1 LLCVML
7 LVAGCATTATKP
19 AVLSGPVSPVSP
31 APPPPPPPKR
41 ADFENQPSSGDT
53 QHVAD
58 WVVDSGDSHGMPF
71 MIIDKTYATVYMF
84 EPEGHLLAEAPCLI
98 GLTKGDVC
106 DPGIG
111 REKLSQMVPSQRI
124 TPAGRF
130 VASLGPDLK
139 GKIVLWVDYNGGLGL
154 HWVATG
160 NPKEHRLERIAS
172 PNPADHR
179 ISYGCINVPNSFY
192 QDVVKPTFTGKK
204 GVVYILPEVQSN
216 SETFKSYYRV
226 ELKGKS
232 ATR

>member
-1 LLCVML
+1 MKRNSTKYSFCIPSASWFSRLPGAAGSSAALTAGLLCVML

-58 WVVDSGDSHGMPF
+58 WVVDSGDNHGMPF
-71 MIIDKTYATVYMF
+71 MIIDKTYATVFMF
-84 EPEGHLLAEAPCLI
+84 EPKGHLLAEAPCLV
-98 GLTKGDVC
+98 GLAKGDVC

-139 GKIVLWVDYNGGLGL
+139 GNTVLWVDYNGGLGL
-154 HWVATG
+154 HWVVTN

-179 ISYGCINVPNSFY
+179 ISYGCIN
-192 QDVVKPTFTGKK
+192 
-204 GVVYILPEVQSN
+204 
-216 SETFKSYYRV
+216 
-226 ELKGKS
+226 
-232 ATR
+232 